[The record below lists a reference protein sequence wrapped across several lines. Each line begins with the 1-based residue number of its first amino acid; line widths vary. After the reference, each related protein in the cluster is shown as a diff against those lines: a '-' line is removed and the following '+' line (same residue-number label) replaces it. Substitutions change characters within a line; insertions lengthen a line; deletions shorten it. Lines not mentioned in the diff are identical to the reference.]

1 MRKAVFQVNEGFQNE
16 DGGIEM
22 PASISTRR
30 WVDDDASTAYVER
43 EVLVGEKTKKYPFY
57 AAVSYGADFRWKP
70 GTFDGER
77 LERLLSQNAP
87 ALLLGYVR
95 VAIATLT
102 NFSPYPSYNLPFVD
116 LTKEMQQNSWAQKG
130 RCCIFR
136 QCPALSHYIS

>member
-1 MRKAVFQVNEGFQNE
+1 MQSSAFQFKTPVMRKAVFQVNEGFQNE

-30 WVDDDASTAYVER
+30 CVDDDASTAYVEI

-95 VAIATLT
+95 VAIATLN

-116 LTKEMQQNSWAQKG
+116 LTKEMQQNS
-130 RCCIFR
+130 
-136 QCPALSHYIS
+136 